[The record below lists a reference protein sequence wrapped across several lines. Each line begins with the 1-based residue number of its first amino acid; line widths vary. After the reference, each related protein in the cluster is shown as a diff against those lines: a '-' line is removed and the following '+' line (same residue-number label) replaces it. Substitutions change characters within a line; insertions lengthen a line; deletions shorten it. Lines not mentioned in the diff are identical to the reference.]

1 MKDSLRQEK
10 NPNGTSISIWF
21 SFFPHSFNVYFS
33 TFLFSFLTHTFERK
47 YMFLICNGI
56 LVFLAKTSVS
66 SSSSCVGKKFSSGTE
81 MYSEVKAA
89 LHDVTRTTESDSLKN
104 VALAAEEDQEQEDS
118 EEKKKEQGY
127 PSREE
132 EREKEALRAEGEDE
146 EEEEEEEKEEVVE
159 ATEGENT
166 EDTQINTD
174 ELNKRIEDFIRR
186 MKEEL
191 RIEAQRQLITV

>member
-1 MKDSLRQEK
+1 
-10 NPNGTSISIWF
+10 
-21 SFFPHSFNVYFS
+21 
-33 TFLFSFLTHTFERK
+33 
-47 YMFLICNGI
+47 MFLICNGI

-66 SSSSCVGKKFSSGTE
+66 SSSSSCVGKKFSSATE
-81 MYSEVKAA
+81 LYSEVKAP

-127 PSREE
+127 LSREE
-132 EREKEALRAEGEDE
+132 EREKEALGAEGEDE
-146 EEEEEEEKEEVVE
+146 EEEVVE

-166 EDTQINTD
+166 EDTQISTD

-186 MKEEL
+186 TKEEL